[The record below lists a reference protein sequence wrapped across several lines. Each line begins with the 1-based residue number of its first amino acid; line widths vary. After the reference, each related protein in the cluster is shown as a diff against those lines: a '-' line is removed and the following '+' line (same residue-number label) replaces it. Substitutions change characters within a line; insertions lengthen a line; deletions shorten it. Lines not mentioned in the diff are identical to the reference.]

1 MKIIITEDQH
11 NKLKDNLMKLINR
24 SEFSVGVKAV
34 GGLKNLIKILYD
46 GDYGLFFNDVLDNL
60 ISNTHK
66 RGHHYY
72 LFDCNISVFLDHS
85 SRHKKPV
92 FNFSPNCFDS
102 VMKGKYGV
110 DNKYISNSLWERY
123 SNYVIDRYLK
133 EK

>member
-85 SRHKKPV
+85 NRHKKPV
-92 FNFSPNCFDS
+92 FNFSPDCFDS
-102 VMKGKYGV
+102 VIKGKYGV
-110 DNKYISNSLWERY
+110 DNKYISNSLWEQY

>member
-1 MKIIITEDQH
+1 MKIIITENQH
-11 NKLKDNLMKLINR
+11 NSLKNKLTKLINR

-46 GDYGLFFNDVLDNL
+46 GDYDLFINDVLDNL

-72 LFDCNISVFLDHS
+72 LFYCNISIFLDHS
-85 SRHKKPV
+85 NRHKKPV
-92 FNFSPNCFDS
+92 FNFSPSCFDN
-102 VMKGKYGV
+102 VMKEKYGV
-110 DNKYISNSLWERY
+110 DNKYISNSLWEQY

-133 EK
+133 EN

>member
-1 MKIIITEDQH
+1 
-11 NKLKDNLMKLINR
+11 
-24 SEFSVGVKAV
+24 
-34 GGLKNLIKILYD
+34 LIKILYD

-72 LFDCNISVFLDHS
+72 LFDCNISIFLDHS
-85 SRHKKPV
+85 ERYKPV
-92 FNFSPNCFDS
+92 FNFRPSCFDS
-102 VMKGKYGV
+102 IMQEKYGV
-110 DNKYISNSLWERY
+110 DNKYIFNSLWEQY

>member
-46 GDYGLFFNDVLDNL
+46 GDYDSFINDILDDL

-85 SRHKKPV
+85 NRHKKPV
-92 FNFSPNCFDS
+92 FNFSPDCFDS
-102 VMKGKYGV
+102 VMQEKYGV
-110 DNKYISNSLWERY
+110 DNKYIFNSLWEQY

-133 EK
+133 EN

>member
-46 GDYGLFFNDVLDNL
+46 GDYNSFVKYVSDDL

-66 RGHHYY
+66 VRHHYF
-72 LFDCNISVFLDHS
+72 LFDCNISIFLDHS
-85 SRHKKPV
+85 ERYKPV
-92 FNFSPNCFDS
+92 FSFSPSCFNS
-102 VMKGKYGV
+102 VMKEKYGV
-110 DNKYISNSLWERY
+110 DNKYIFNSLWEQY

-133 EK
+133 EN

>member
-46 GDYGLFFNDVLDNL
+46 GDYNSFVKYVSDDL
-60 ISNTHK
+60 IYNTHK

-72 LFDCNISVFLDHS
+72 LFDCNISVFLDHTE
-85 SRHKKPV
+85 RYKPV
-92 FNFSPNCFDS
+92 FKFSPSCFDS
-102 VMKGKYGV
+102 VMKEKYGV
-110 DNKYISNSLWERY
+110 DNKYIFNSLWEQY
-123 SNYVIDRYLK
+123 SNYVINRYLK
-133 EK
+133 EN

>member
-34 GGLKNLIKILYD
+34 GGSKNLIKILYD
-46 GDYGLFFNDVLDNL
+46 GDYDLFINDVLDNL
-60 ISNTHK
+60 ISNTHR

-72 LFDCNISVFLDHS
+72 LFDCNISIFLDHS
-85 SRHKKPV
+85 DRYKPV
-92 FNFSPNCFDS
+92 FNFSPDCFDS
-102 VMKGKYGV
+102 VMQEKYGV
-110 DNKYISNSLWERY
+110 DNKYIFNSLWEQY

>member
-1 MKIIITEDQH
+1 MKIIITENQH

-46 GDYGLFFNDVLDNL
+46 GDYDLFINDVLDNL

-85 SRHKKPV
+85 ERYKPV
-92 FNFSPNCFDS
+92 FRLSPSCFDS
-102 VMKGKYGV
+102 VMKEKYGV
-110 DNKYISNSLWERY
+110 DNKYIFNSLWEQY
-123 SNYVIDRYLK
+123 SNYVINRYLK